1 MSDGLHGH
9 GRQGR
14 ARNNNGR
21 QAQQQQQ
28 QFARSGRQE
37 QLPAY
42 ADEGAAADE
51 AAPISNYGAND
62 AGAGGD
68 DNLAMLEKS
77 IPGVPG
83 QDYPILSE
91 VPDSAF
97 TCEGQVDGGK
107 TIFETK
113 IALFDNMV

>member
-107 TIFETK
+107 IFETK
-113 IALFDNMV
+113 IALFDKMV

>member
-1 MSDGLHGH
+1 
-9 GRQGR
+9 
-14 ARNNNGR
+14 
-21 QAQQQQQ
+21 
-28 QFARSGRQE
+28 
-37 QLPAY
+37 
-42 ADEGAAADE
+42 
-51 AAPISNYGAND
+51 
-62 AGAGGD
+62 
-68 DNLAMLEKS
+68 MLEKS

-113 IALFDNMV
+113 MALFDNMV